1 MKIFN
6 FAALVLALLVCGT
19 AVAGPTDW
27 EVAAA
32 HVKVVEGTYMPN
44 SITFQID
51 QNAGSV
57 AQCAAGNFLEYV
69 GTSADNSKAV
79 YALLL
84 SSKLAGQ
91 TVTLFGSNTLG
102 GDGFCQVTHVWAN

>member
-1 MKIFN
+1 MKAIR
-6 FAALVLALLVCGT
+6 FAVLVLVLLVCVS

-27 EVAAA
+27 EVTA
-32 HVKVVEGTYMPN
+32 HVRIVEGTYMPN

-51 QNAGSV
+51 QNAGSA
-57 AQCAAGNFLEYV
+57 AQCVAGKWLEYF
-69 GTSADNSKAV
+69 GPSADNSKAI

-91 TVTLFGSNTLG
+91 TVTLFGSNTPAP
-102 GDGFCQVTHVWAN
+102 DGTCQANFVWAN

>member
-1 MKIFN
+1 MKTFN
-6 FAALVLALLVCGT
+6 FAVLVLGLLVCVP

-27 EVAAA
+27 NVTANLT
-32 HVKVVEGTYMPN
+32 VVEGTYMPT

-51 QNAGSV
+51 QNAGT
-57 AQCAAGNFLEYV
+57 ALQCAAGNFLEYV
-69 GTSADNSKAV
+69 GTNADNSKAI

-91 TVTLFGSNTLG
+91 TVTLFGSNTPLV
-102 GDGFCQVTHVWAN
+102 DGNCQVNFVWAH